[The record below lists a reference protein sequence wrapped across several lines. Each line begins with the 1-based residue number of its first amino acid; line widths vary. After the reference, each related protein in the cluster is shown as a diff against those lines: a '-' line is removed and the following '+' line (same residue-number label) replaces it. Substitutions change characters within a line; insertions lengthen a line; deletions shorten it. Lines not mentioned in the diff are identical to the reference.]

1 MNLQMK
7 RYVIYGLVGGLFLF
21 WNSCKH
27 QEKTDVVSSE
37 VIEANTKEPSI
48 VEQITVDYVWAANGV
63 AFDLKTVG
71 NQQYVAYFDR
81 DRMMTV
87 ASRHLDSNEWVKKT
101 LPNQLIWDS
110 HNYVSLGIDEM
121 GYIHV
126 SGNMHVDPLAYFR
139 SEKPWDITTMVALN
153 TMVGDDETR
162 VTYPKFFNDKSGKL
176 LFSYRSGSCGNGN
189 ILINQFLPD
198 EQRWERYLNKPLFEG
213 VEKDDDRAA
222 YHKWVKDSK
231 GDFHFLWMWRWTPQ
245 VETSHNLAY
254 AKTSDLVNWVNG
266 AGETVKLPF
275 KPEDEA
281 VMVDATPSKGGL
293 HNSRY
298 KLFLTPQD
306 EPIVGYIKYDE
317 QGLTQ
322 LYLAKL
328 LEGKWISKQIS
339 NWDFR
344 WQFIDGGAFMTI
356 GGTFDFVGV
365 SNDNILAIDWE
376 TEKGESGR
384 YTIDL
389 KTLEHTDGTAEI
401 QRKYPSD
408 LEKPLTKTEEML
420 VRMAYDKGKS
430 NQENIKYVLKWE
442 AKHGGFRQHAPK
454 VIPKGPLS
462 ELVLM
467 KLK

>member
-1 MNLQMK
+1 MMK
-7 RYVIYGLVGGLFLF
+7 RYVIYGLVGGLFLL

-27 QEKTDVVSSE
+27 QEKNEIVSSE
-37 VIEANTKEPSI
+37 VIEESIKEPTI
-48 VEQITVDYVWAANGV
+48 VEQITVDSVWAANGV
-63 AFDLKTVG
+63 AFDLQTFG
-71 NQQYVAYFDR
+71 NQQYVAYFDKN
-81 DRMMTV
+81 RMMTV
-87 ASRHLDSNEWVKKT
+87 ASRQINSNHWIKKT

-126 SGNMHVDPLAYFR
+126 SGNMHVDPLAYFK
-139 SEKPWDITTMVALN
+139 SEKPWDVTTMVELN

-162 VTYPKFFNDKSGKL
+162 VTYPKFFNDKSGRL

-189 ILINQFLPD
+189 ILINHFSPKN
-198 EQRWERYLNKPLFEG
+198 QRWERYLNKPLFEG

-231 GDFHFLWMWRWTPQ
+231 GNFHFVWMWRWTPD
-245 VETSHNLAY
+245 VETSHNIGY
-254 AKTSDLVNWVNG
+254 AKTPDLKNWVNG
-266 AGETVKLPF
+266 VGQIVNLPF

-306 EPIVGYIKYDE
+306 EPIIGYTKYDE

-328 LEGKWISKQIS
+328 VEGKWISKQIS
-339 NWDFR
+339 KWNFR
-344 WQFIDGGAFMTI
+344 WKFIDGGAFMTI
-356 GGTFDFVGV
+356 GGTFDFVGI

-384 YTIDL
+384 YMVDL
-389 KTLEHTDGTAEI
+389 ETLEPTGGTAEI
-401 QRKYPSD
+401 QLKYPKD
-408 LEKPLTKTEEML
+408 LEKSLTNREGML
-420 VRMAYDKGKS
+420 VRIAYEKRNPANNNS
-430 NQENIKYVLKWE
+430 RYVLKWE

-454 VIPKGPLS
+454 VIPEGPIS
-462 ELVLM
+462 ELIL
-467 KLK
+467 LKIQ